1 MKALITGSTGFVGPY
16 LKRELEADGYEVFGL
31 DRNNLK
37 NLENIFCGD
46 ICDADFVDS
55 VIKEVVPDEVYHLA
69 GFSSVKK
76 SFEEPELTMKI
87 NFGGTKN
94 LLEAVREFC
103 PKSKVLI
110 VGSADVYGKPQRIP
124 INETEVTQ
132 ETSPYSKSRIAQ
144 EKLVEEFKDLF
155 IVVSRSFNHTGPS
168 QSETFVLPDFVK
180 QVVEIEKGMKEA
192 VISTGNLNVVRDFSD
207 VRDVVLAYYLLL
219 QKGKKGEIYNVGSGK
234 GCNLGELLN
243 EITSFS
249 DMKILVKQDPSKMRP
264 IEIPQLVADISKIVK
279 DTGWKPSYSID
290 RTLRDLLDYW
300 RLKI

>member
-16 LKRELEADGYEVFGL
+16 LKRELEAHGYEVFGL
-31 DRNNLK
+31 DRNNPE

-46 ICDADFVDS
+46 ICDADSVDS

-76 SFEEPELTMKI
+76 SFEEPELTMNI

-155 IVVSRSFNHTGPS
+155 IVVSRSFNHTGPG

-180 QVVEIEKGMKEA
+180 QVVEIEKGMKDT
-192 VISTGNLNVVRDFSD
+192 VISTGNLNVIRDFSD

-234 GCNLGELLN
+234 GYDLGELLS
-243 EITSFS
+243 EIIAFS
-249 DMKILVKQDPSKMRP
+249 DMKIVVKQDPSKIRP
-264 IEIPQLVADISKIVK
+264 IEIPQLVADISKIVEH
-279 DTGWKPSYSID
+279 TGWKPSYSID